1 MLDALVNRPRTPS
14 DLVWYTVDPQGVL
27 LLELN
32 RPEKLNALSKLLL
45 KSLQMLLDA
54 ASNEQE
60 IRCVVLT
67 GSQKAFSVG
76 ADIYDMAHRGLAS
89 YLDSDRLE
97 SWRAIETFSKPI
109 VAAING
115 YAIGGGCELA
125 MLCDVLIAGE
135 NAKFGQGEIAIGS
148 IPGDG
153 GTQRLPRFVGKS
165 VAMQMILTGQL
176 MDASRMWRAGLVSE
190 VTPTEKTVE
199 RALEIAHRIAEL
211 PPLAAQMAKAAVL
224 ASFQF
229 SLAEGLAY
237 ERALVEKTFATED
250 RAEGLA
256 AFLEKRKPRFTG
268 R

>member
-1 MLDALVNRPRTPS
+1 MSKAKGGLVRTQS
-14 DLVWYTVDPQGVL
+14 DLVRCSIDTQGVL

-45 KSLQMLLDA
+45 KSLQVLLKA
-54 ASNEQE
+54 ACDEPE
-60 IRCVVLT
+60 IRCLVLT

-76 ADIYDMAHRGLAS
+76 ADIHDMAQRGVAS
-89 YLDSDRLE
+89 YLDPDRLE
-97 SWRAIETFSKPI
+97 SWRAIETFPKPI
-109 VAAING
+109 IAAING
-115 YAIGGGCELA
+115 YAIGAGCELA
-125 MLCDVLIAGE
+125 MLCDILIAGE

-176 MDASRMWRAGLVSE
+176 MDASQMLQARLVSE
-190 VTPTEKTVE
+190 VIPSEKTVE
-199 RALEIAHRIAEL
+199 RALELARHIATL
-211 PPLAAQMAKAAVL
+211 PPLAIQMAKAAVL
-224 ASFQF
+224 ASFQLP
-229 SLAEGLAY
+229 LAEGLAH
-237 ERALVEKTFATED
+237 ERALVEKSFLTED

-256 AFLEKRKPRFTG
+256 AFLEKRKPKFTG